1 MCVLMQ
7 LIGLSIDNFG
17 NKTPLTEGSAIIV
30 PAKLLCFNM
39 QYIKIIALEL
49 SSLRTKSDVT
59 LNFDSFDTIDFL
71 TGSNHFSH

>member
-17 NKTPLTEGSAIIV
+17 NKTPLTEDLPLFV
-30 PAKLLCFNM
+30 PAKLLCFNT
-39 QYIKIIALEL
+39 QCIKIIVLKL
-49 SSLRTKSDVT
+49 SSLKTKSVVT
-59 LNFDSFDTIDFL
+59 WNFDFFDMIDFL